1 MNMENLMEHNAKD
14 ILLIS
19 EEKKNEIIYF
29 SNLGSIKDIKV

>member
-19 EEKKNEIIYF
+19 EEKKNEISKYF
-29 SNLGSIKDIKV
+29 I